1 MQTAR
6 HSKSVRV
13 GVDRYHHHHHHQSL
27 NLEGRW
33 GTTDDFA
40 TSFLRFSLFSTAL
53 RDLPNSRPVLSLMLS
68 SHLFLWQRKR
78 WECVMGSL
86 ILRLL
91 SATVTLSLRSQ
102 SPTCEKWGRKGEGVR
117 YASFWGK
124 WGLPSDITHLIQK
137 SCYQRGRLCQDPTG
151 DAPHEIFLT
160 IVKRRKLKRYC
171 HVSHSSGLGKT
182 IMQGAVKGGRR
193 QGRQTKRWEDNFRE
207 WTGLEFAESKRAVES
222 REKWRKLVVKS
233 SVVPQ
238 RPSRLRNRWW
248 WWLSSLFLHIPVLCV
263 KTHGSQSAVYMCL

>member
-1 MQTAR
+1 MC
-6 HSKSVRV
+6 
-13 GVDRYHHHHHHQSL
+13 YHLHHHQSL
-27 NLEGRW
+27 NREGRW

-124 WGLPSDITHLIQK
+124 WGLPSDITQLIQK
-137 SCYQRGRLCQDPTG
+137 SCYQRESLCQDPAGSRTTRKTSWPASRDPNWFGMDVSPVHRFWPKPSCKAQWKGEG
-151 DAPHEIFLT
+151 DKADR
-160 IVKRRKLKRYC
+160 KR
-171 HVSHSSGLGKT
+171 GGKT
-182 IMQGAVKGGRR
+182 TQRNGQAWSLPSPWGWWRAEKNGG
-193 QGRQTKRWEDNFRE
+193 N
-207 WTGLEFAESKRAVES
+207 
-222 REKWRKLVVKS
+222 
-233 SVVPQ
+233 
-238 RPSRLRNRWW
+238 
-248 WWLSSLFLHIPVLCV
+248 WLWSHLCC
-263 KTHGSQSAVYMCL
+263 SNDPRS